1 MDASKEMD
9 TRPLTKRA
17 FPCQLIL
24 LRNVIFYYPFVLI
37 LSTISRRGDSCPSA
51 LTIMDPIS
59 IMQPVTSRLE
69 KQLTKIEEIED
80 RQILLLNQ
88 LIERMENVSDCLKI
102 LLNDELL
109 DDETS

>member
-1 MDASKEMD
+1 
-9 TRPLTKRA
+9 
-17 FPCQLIL
+17 
-24 LRNVIFYYPFVLI
+24 
-37 LSTISRRGDSCPSA
+37 
-51 LTIMDPIS
+51 
-59 IMQPVTSRLE
+59 MQPVTSRLE

>member
-1 MDASKEMD
+1 
-9 TRPLTKRA
+9 
-17 FPCQLIL
+17 
-24 LRNVIFYYPFVLI
+24 
-37 LSTISRRGDSCPSA
+37 
-51 LTIMDPIS
+51 MDPIS

-80 RQILLLNQ
+80 RQILLLNR
-88 LIERMENVSDCLKI
+88 LIERMEDVSDCLKI